1 MTDEKTTQ
9 SEKDKTS
16 SGEAWQE
23 VGRQFQALTESLAA
37 AFKTAWESEENRQ
50 QLRETRASLEAVAE
64 RVGQTVKE
72 VAASP
77 DAQKA
82 REEVKKVAQSAQVAG
97 EQTLREVQPHLL
109 AALRQIKLEI
119 DKMIDHLEQE
129 APAAETTSDQEDS
142 SPQI

>member
-1 MTDEKTTQ
+1 MTDEQ
-9 SEKDKTS
+9 KTS
-16 SGEAWQE
+16 SEGSQTASGEAWRE
-23 VGRQFQALTESLAA
+23 VGRQFEALGESLAA
-37 AFKTAWESEENRQ
+37 AFKTAWQNEENRQ
-50 QLRETRASLEAVAE
+50 QLREARASLEAMAE

-82 REEVKKVAQSAQVAG
+82 RDEVKKVAQSAQVAG

-109 AALRQIKLEI
+109 VALRQIKTEI

-129 APAAETTSDQEDS
+129 TPAAETTSDQEDT